1 MPSIQLIT
9 PHSQEIKRKWH
20 ILFHFHP
27 FSLFPFHS
35 LLSFSLVSQLFLPF
49 TPFLFLSVT
58 TNCRSEHIFYHPL
71 FSFFPFFTSCNNNYF
86 SVPCSVFPSWNTE
99 VMFYNGCGRWSKFW
113 DATATYPGRLCNLTG
128 MPLHPHRKARS
139 TLWFSIPLNGAIP
152 DSTQEAGDYR
162 LNILWLFKLLAMLQ
176 YHREAF
182 KILNVIVVLCSAA
195 HYRNVLDPWRVC

>member
-58 TNCRSEHIFYHPL
+58 MNCRSEHIFYHPL
-71 FSFFPFFTSCNNNYF
+71 FSFPFFFFLQVVAIIISPLCALYSHLGILRSCFTTDVGDGANF
-86 SVPCSVFPSWNTE
+86 GKPLQPIVE
-99 VMFYNGCGRWSKFW
+99 L
-113 DATATYPGRLCNLTG
+113 LCNLTG
-128 MPLHPHRKARS
+128 MPLHPHSRYRKARCA
-139 TLWFSIPLNGAIP
+139 LWFSHSSQWCI
-152 DSTQEAGDYR
+152 SKFHTSQR
-162 LNILWLFKLLAMLQ
+162 ILIKYSLAFQ
-176 YHREAF
+176 TTGIASVSQRS
-182 KILNVIVVLCSAA
+182 V
-195 HYRNVLDPWRVC
+195 